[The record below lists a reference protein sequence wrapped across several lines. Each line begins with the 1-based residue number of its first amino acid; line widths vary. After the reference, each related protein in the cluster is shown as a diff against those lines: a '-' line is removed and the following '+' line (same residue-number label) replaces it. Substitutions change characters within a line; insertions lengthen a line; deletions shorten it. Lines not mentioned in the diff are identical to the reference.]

1 MSNPSRSAVA
11 ASPVGVVV
19 VRSPGAP
26 DVDLGRLLAHL
37 PRHGV
42 AAPPVAIVDA
52 TASGPAERITDAIE
66 RLGAPA
72 ATRVAGAIELGAAH
86 LVRSRGVDVVV
97 AATASAA
104 STSFARIPR

>member
-37 PRHGV
+37 ARHGTV
-42 AAPPVAIVDA
+42 SPPVAIVDP
-52 TASGPAERITDAIE
+52 TAGGAAERITDAIRRRRAAPE
-66 RLGAPA
+66 RSSSGRR
-72 ATRVAGAIELGAAH
+72 TW
-86 LVRSRGVDVVV
+86 
-97 AATASAA
+97 
-104 STSFARIPR
+104 